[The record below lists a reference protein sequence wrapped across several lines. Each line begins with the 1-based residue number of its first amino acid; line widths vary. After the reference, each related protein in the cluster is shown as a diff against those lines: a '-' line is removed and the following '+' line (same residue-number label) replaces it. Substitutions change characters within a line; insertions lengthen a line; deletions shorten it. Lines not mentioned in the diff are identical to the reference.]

1 MKLKSI
7 AKLNNSLTCGVFVA
21 VLAQGIV
28 AAEIEEVVV
37 TATKRGAAN
46 IQDIPFSV
54 QALGGKKLNDI
65 GATDFEDFY
74 HLVPGLAVFDQGP
87 GDKRYIIRGVNS
99 TGAGTVGLYLDE
111 AIITG
116 ENAQDGGGRQPDIK
130 LFDID
135 RVEVLKG
142 PQGTTFG
149 SSSLSG
155 TIRYITNKPN
165 LQETEVELSAG
176 LRDIDGAD
184 LGYEIKAAGSLPLIS
199 DRLAVRVAGYYLS
212 DEGYIDNILDDG
224 VNNDETTAGRVSIL
238 YAPNDDLKISLM
250 AMNQDT
256 ETNGLTYFSEM
267 DYSGNP
273 LSKYQQAD
281 VGTSGLQDDISVY
294 NATLEYSTKMGT
306 FVATAS
312 RLDRDSTLDR
322 DASFALDR
330 FLGLPFLGAGRSV
343 ITQPKERELDSYE
356 IRFSSD
362 WDGAIQ
368 LLAGIF
374 KQKEERFFR
383 SAIFSADDS
392 GDIAA
397 NPMSFLDRNVAT
409 EVDEEAVFAEVSVD
423 ITDQLNITGGLRWFD
438 IDVHEVATSVTG
450 FGGGTGAG
458 SGPALSFNESDVIGK
473 MNIGYQINNDILAY
487 FQWAEGFRSGGTN
500 DQTAAAIAGV
510 TIPEGFGSDSLENF
524 EFGIKTTLADGKV
537 IANAAVYYID
547 WSNIQL
553 QDQATDGQVTFPY
566 RGNGGAADITGMEFD
581 VAYYPSENLE
591 LSISGNFV
599 EAELSEDNPVPSSG
613 LDGDNIPYTPE
624 TTLSISAL
632 YDWDLANGL
641 GAFVGGDVAYVDDRN
656 TELRPD
662 SSTQVNLDSYSL
674 TNVRGGVKGEDWSL
688 TLGVNNLFNDD
699 TITDV
704 VRVAVNPVG
713 FIINRPRTVTLT
725 VSKTF

>member
-1 MKLKSI
+1 MKLKNMI
-7 AKLNNSLTCGVFVA
+7 NFNHRLYAG
-21 VLAQGIV
+21 VLAAVITQSIS

-46 IQDIPFSV
+46 IQDIPFAV
-54 QALGGKKLNDI
+54 QALGGDKLSSI

-87 GDKRYIIRGVNS
+87 GDKRYIIRGINS

-130 LFDID
+130 LFDIE

-165 LQETEVELSAG
+165 LEESELELSAG
-176 LRDIDGAD
+176 LRDIDGAK
-184 LGYEIKAAGSLPLIS
+184 LGYEVKAAGSLPLVD
-199 DRLAVRVAGYYLS
+199 DRLAIRLAGYYLS
-212 DEGYIDNILDDG
+212 EEGYIDNILDDG
-224 VNNDETTAGRVSIL
+224 VNNDETTAGRVSL
-238 YAPNDDLKISLM
+238 LFAPNDDLKISLM

-256 ETNGLTYFSEM
+256 ETDGLTYFNEV
-267 DYSGNP
+267 DYSGNA
-273 LSKYQQAD
+273 LSEYQQAD
-281 VGTSGLQDDISVY
+281 VARAGLQDDISVY
-294 NATLEYSTKMGT
+294 NATLEYSTEFGT

-330 FLGLPFLGAGRSV
+330 FIGLPFLGAGRSV
-343 ITQPKERELDSYE
+343 IIQPKERELDSYE

-362 WDGAIQ
+362 WNGPIQ

-383 SAIFSADDS
+383 SAIFGVDGS
-392 GDIAA
+392 GEIAA
-397 NPMSFLDRNVAT
+397 NAMSFLDRNVAT
-409 EVDEEAVFAEVSVD
+409 EVDEDAVFAEVSID

-438 IDVHEVATSVTG
+438 IDVDEVATSVTG
-450 FGGGTGAG
+450 FGGGVGAG
-458 SGPALSFNESDVIGK
+458 AGPALSSNESDVIGK
-473 MNIGYQINNDILAY
+473 INLGYQVSNDILTY

-510 TIPEGFGSDSLENF
+510 TIPEGFDSDALENF
-524 EFGIKTTLADGKV
+524 ELGVKATLVDGKV
-537 IANAAVYYID
+537 VANAALYYID

-566 RGNGGAADITGMEFD
+566 RGNGGAAEVTGMEFD
-581 VAYYPSENLE
+581 IAYYPTENLE
-591 LSISGNFV
+591 LSFSGNFV
-599 EAELSEDNPVPSSG
+599 EAELTEDNPIPSSG
-613 LDGDNIPYTPE
+613 MDGDNIPYTPE
-624 TTLSISAL
+624 TTLSFSAL
-632 YDWDLANGL
+632 YDWDLASGL
-641 GAFVGGDVAYVDDRN
+641 GAFIGGDVAYVDDRT

-662 SSTQVNLDSYSL
+662 SSTYVNLDSYTL
-674 TNVRGGVKGEDWSL
+674 MNVRGGVKGEDWSL

-704 VRVAVNPVG
+704 VRIAVNPVG
-713 FIINRPRTVTLT
+713 FIINKPRTVTLT